1 MKKERFKKGW
11 RSPSKS
17 ELAALLEKCSESSD
31 FVTFKFHEQS
41 PFAISYYQTL
51 VDKKVLQ
58 TSVLDTLKEK
68 EKEWS
73 TVEEIKE
80 AVPIEN
86 MTITSQIS
94 DIRDKLM
101 SGHILIYKEE
111 DPSECLL
118 ISAANVQARQI
129 SVPETEYTVVG
140 PKESF
145 VESIETNVTLVR
157 KRLPTPDF
165 KTKEL
170 TVGNVT
176 KTRVMVVYIDGIVS
190 QENVNTVIQ
199 RIDDITYDKIVDAS
213 FINQMIADN
222 PSSPFPQMVDT
233 ERPDRVAS
241 DLSEGKVAILVDGSP
256 SALTGPTTLTEF
268 FTAFEDYFTIWE
280 MATVFRL
287 IRLFAIV
294 FSVLSTPLYVAVLTY
309 HYEVVPQDVLTSLFA
324 SRAGIPFPP
333 LMEAIILELTIEL
346 LREAGARL
354 PIKVGQTIGI
364 VGGIVIGTAAVQ
376 AGVTSNILLI
386 IVALAALASFT
397 TPVYQISNAVRL
409 IRFPFLIGAGLLGFF
424 GIAICSAILLAHLL
438 KIKSLGRPYL
448 APVYPVRLKDLKDAF
463 IRLPFDKQITR
474 PMELRPEQPFKF
486 RPKPKPN
493 TKNDLDIDE

>member
-129 SVPETEYTVVG
+129 SVPETEYTAVG

-145 VESIETNVTLVR
+145 VESMETNVTLVR

-199 RIDDITYDKIVDAS
+199 RIDDIT
-213 FINQMIADN
+213 
-222 PSSPFPQMVDT
+222 
-233 ERPDRVAS
+233 
-241 DLSEGKVAILVDGSP
+241 
-256 SALTGPTTLTEF
+256 TT
-268 FTAFEDYFTIWE
+268 
-280 MATVFRL
+280 RL
-287 IRLFAIV
+287 
-294 FSVLSTPLYVAVLTY
+294 
-309 HYEVVPQDVLTSLFA
+309 
-324 SRAGIPFPP
+324 
-333 LMEAIILELTIEL
+333 
-346 LREAGARL
+346 
-354 PIKVGQTIGI
+354 
-364 VGGIVIGTAAVQ
+364 
-376 AGVTSNILLI
+376 
-386 IVALAALASFT
+386 
-397 TPVYQISNAVRL
+397 
-409 IRFPFLIGAGLLGFF
+409 
-424 GIAICSAILLAHLL
+424 
-438 KIKSLGRPYL
+438 
-448 APVYPVRLKDLKDAF
+448 
-463 IRLPFDKQITR
+463 
-474 PMELRPEQPFKF
+474 
-486 RPKPKPN
+486 
-493 TKNDLDIDE
+493 